1 MTNLPFDQKK
11 AAELIRQ
18 CRHLNIFPSFLNK
31 YYPGEPSNPVSKLLQ
46 ELLDEAVGLLGIMSE
61 AEIRSLVESLPTG
74 LRAVVDLRVKDDLD
88 DLKLRRIA
96 FQCLVAFV
104 QNGYFPFKTAVDGD
118 LGQSEVLKVY
128 PELRDLLD
136 DDGLLRLDDRFTL
149 YDAGIEYK
157 DHVLHYHQFLRRG
170 FTSNPNF
177 DFLNLFI
184 DYYVRTAS
192 TNTFRVAI
200 DHSRLMPK
208 EFLQQ
213 LVEFDTWYGPRFDR
227 SKLDDPNEVGLTVLK
242 RTPTLVA
249 KIFFDNVERTEFF
262 WSYRDG
268 IKTFEVEGVS
278 EESALFDAYYLNKY
292 VHSERDVRASVL
304 RHCDGAVKVYLKD
317 EYNQRLNT
325 YMPREPRSFKR
336 IKLFRIDGDID
347 VDKWIELLSQFFK
360 GNEMIIE
367 YFDPELF
374 QQKFPDQTS
383 KTEPPAEILEGQ

>member
-1 MTNLPFDQKK
+1 
-11 AAELIRQ
+11 
-18 CRHLNIFPSFLNK
+18 
-31 YYPGEPSNPVSKLLQ
+31 
-46 ELLDEAVGLLGIMSE
+46 
-61 AEIRSLVESLPTG
+61 
-74 LRAVVDLRVKDDLD
+74 
-88 DLKLRRIA
+88 
-96 FQCLVAFV
+96 V
-104 QNGYFPFKTAVDGD
+104 QNGYFPFKTAVDAD
-118 LGQSEVLKVY
+118 LNESEILKAY
-128 PELRDLLD
+128 PELRELLD

-149 YDAGIEYK
+149 YDGGIEYK

-170 FTSNPNF
+170 FASNPNF

-208 EFLQQ
+208 EFLQH
-213 LVEFDTWYGPRFDR
+213 LVEFDTWYGPRFER
-227 SKLDDPNEVGLTVLK
+227 SKLDDPNEVGLTILK

-278 EESALFDAYYLNKY
+278 ENSALFDAYYLNKY
-292 VHSERDVRASVL
+292 VHSERDVQASVL

-336 IKLFRIDGDID
+336 IKLFRIDCDID

-374 QQKFPDQTS
+374 QEKFPDQAS
-383 KTEPPAEILEGQ
+383 KIEPLAQIPEGQ